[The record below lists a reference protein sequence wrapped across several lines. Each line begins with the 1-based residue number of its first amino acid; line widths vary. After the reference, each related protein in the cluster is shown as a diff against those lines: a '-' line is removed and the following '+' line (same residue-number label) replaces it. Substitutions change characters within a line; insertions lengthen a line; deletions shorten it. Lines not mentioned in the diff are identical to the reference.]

1 MPPAA
6 RSDVGRA
13 EPATTDVTA
22 RVQQARIAVGIAHG
36 FVHGNDVPQPHRFDL
51 IIPELLT
58 DEAGQFG
65 VRGHELAFFSLV
77 ANLRRVQVLVTEETA
92 RKNDCFGRHATRRLE
107 VRGTEHLL
115 GIVTHTEAFALEPG
129 DPVLAGRAIA
139 LDRKVDDAVFLA
151 PGTSGGSIQDAL
163 VDVGDCHGI
172 TLAV

>member
-36 FVHGNDVPQPHRFDL
+36 FVHGNDVPQPHGFNL

-77 ANLRRVQVLVTEETA
+77 ANLRRVSVVVLEETA
-92 RKNDCFGRHATRRLE
+92 RKNGDFGRHAARLLEGRR
-107 VRGTEHLL
+107 TEHPL
-115 GIVTHTEAFALEPG
+115 GVVVFEAEAFAFQARDPANARRAVGG
-129 DPVLAGRAIA
+129 DAEA
-139 LDRKVDDAVFLA
+139 DDAVFLA
-151 PGTSGGSIQDAL
+151 PRTD
-163 VDVGDCHGI
+163 
-172 TLAV
+172 